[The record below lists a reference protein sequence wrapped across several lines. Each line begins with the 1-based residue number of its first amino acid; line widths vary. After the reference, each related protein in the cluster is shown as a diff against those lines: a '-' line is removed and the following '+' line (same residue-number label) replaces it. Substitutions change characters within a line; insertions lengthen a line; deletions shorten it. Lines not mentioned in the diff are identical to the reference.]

1 MQTLTKVLVGLS
13 ILAFVLAVIAALVLT
28 PLMHVSA
35 EGYSRACTNLALI
48 AIALSICFRAKQG

>member
-1 MQTLTKVLVGLS
+1 MQKLAQVLVALS
-13 ILAFVLAVIAALVLT
+13 VLAFILAMVAALFIT

-48 AIALSICFRAKQG
+48 AIALSFCFKKGQN